1 MIKSCAFIPSSVV
14 KESLAQASV
23 DGKRELEPLK
33 SFAKEHGLPLNI
45 LEDKNVVNDAEV
57 HRHKDDLWICLSG
70 EVIFTVGGEMDA
82 PWAKQLPDG
91 GVDDKEIKAKKI
103 NNGTQHTLH
112 EGDILYIPAGQPHTH
127 ETKTEA
133 RLYIIKLPAK
143 ETVPLEQVPGWK
155 Q

>member
-1 MIKSCAFIPSSVV
+1 
-14 KESLAQASV
+14 
-23 DGKRELEPLK
+23 
-33 SFAKEHGLPLNI
+33 
-45 LEDKNVVNDAEV
+45 
-57 HRHKDDLWICLSG
+57 
-70 EVIFTVGGEMDA
+70 MDA

-143 ETVPLEQVPGWK
+143 EMVPLEQVPGWK
-155 Q
+155 K